1 MIDIL
6 FIAQNNHQ
14 YNYFIKL
21 QKNIDLNIEV
31 VKLTHLCYKKLID
44 VDLSKKKEEIFIKY
58 NPLKASLYFK
68 YIQLITPFFECN
80 YDYFIKK
87 YNPKIIGLWNG
98 IKYPQNILVNIAK
111 KYNKKFLYFENGF
124 LPDTTQVD
132 SKGVNYY
139 NSVPRDESFYKN
151 LQLDIKLDKN
161 LQQRKFVGK
170 QILEDVELPKE
181 YIFVPFQVAYD
192 SQLIYFSDINMEE
205 LFFLI
210 KDISEKLKINFVFKE
225 HPSDRVSDY
234 RNLHKIAKNSK
245 YIMFANKIDTQTLI
259 KNSNAVITINSS
271 VGIESLLFHKKVYVL
286 GKAFYR
292 IDGITIP
299 ATKNNLID
307 KIIENKKIDF
317 DIVDNFL
324 KYLKIYL
331 VPKNWKA
338 PDKRHFEEVKKRILK
353 CLQ

>member
-1 MIDIL
+1 MVDIL
-6 FIAQNNHQ
+6 FIAQNTHQ
-14 YNYFIKL
+14 YNYFKKIQQNLDL
-21 QKNIDLNIEV
+21 QIEV
-31 VKLTHLCYKKLID
+31 CKLNHLCYKKIID

-58 NPLKASLYFK
+58 SPLKAKLYFQYVK
-68 YIQLITPFFECN
+68 FITPFFECN
-80 YDYFIKK
+80 YEYFIKK
-87 YNPKIIGLWNG
+87 YNPKAVGVWNG
-98 IKYPQNILVNIAK
+98 IKYPQNILVKIAK
-111 KYNKKFLYFENGF
+111 KYNKKLIYFENGF

-132 SKGVNYY
+132 CKGVNYY
-139 NSVPRDESFYKN
+139 NSLPRDIEFYKN
-151 LQLDIKLDKN
+151 LKLDIKLDKK

-170 QILEDVELPKE
+170 QILEDVELPNQ

-192 SQLIYFSDINMEE
+192 SQLIYFSDINMKE

-210 KDISEKLKINFVFKE
+210 KQISERLKINFVFKE

-234 RNLHKIAKNSK
+234 SHLHQIAKKSK

-259 KNSNAVITINSS
+259 QNSKGVVTINSS

-292 IDGITIP
+292 IDGITI
-299 ATKNNLID
+299 ACDKNNLEEKLNDDI
-307 KIIENKKIDF
+307 KIDF

-331 VPKNWKA
+331 VPKNWKT
-338 PDKRHFEEVKKRILK
+338 PDEVHFLEVEKRILE